1 MEVLVTGAGG
11 FIGQNLMAALG
22 RLPELKTR
30 ALGRTHTPSELE
42 QALSSADFV
51 FHLAGVNRP
60 DNDEEFRTVNAE
72 LTERICQLLQQ
83 KGKAVPV
90 VLASSIQAGMDNP
103 YGISKRQA
111 EDSVTAYNHACG
123 AHAAIYRLKNV
134 FGKWCRP
141 NYNSVVATFCNNVA
155 RDLPVTFSDPD
166 HRLEL
171 LYIDDAVAQLVSE
184 LERRQD
190 EDLTHPDVKPV
201 HEVTL
206 GRLLELIRGFRQ
218 TRQQTDTPDLRESF
232 TQKLYAKYLSHV
244 PEEDLVYALEKKV
257 DARGVLAEFARGEC
271 FGQLFVSRTAPGVTR
286 GNHYHDTKT
295 EKFLLLAGEAVIRMR
310 RIGSQEVAEYRV
322 KGEELRVVDIPP
334 GLTHSI
340 ENVGTEDLITLFWAS
355 EEFDQNRP
363 DTYAMNVLEEME

>member
-11 FIGQNLMAALG
+11 FIGQNLMAAIG
-22 RLPELKTR
+22 RLPELKTH
-30 ALGRTHTPSELE
+30 ALGRTHTSKELE
-42 QALSSADFV
+42 EVLSSVDFV

-60 DNDEEFRTVNAE
+60 DDDDEFRTVNAE
-72 LTERICQLLQQ
+72 LTERICQLL
-83 KGKAVPV
+83 KRRGELVPV
-90 VLASSIQAGMDNP
+90 VLASSIQAAMDNP

-111 EDSVTAYNHACG
+111 EDSVTAYSKASG
-123 AHAAIYRLKNV
+123 ARAAIYRLKNV

-141 NYNSVVATFCNNVA
+141 KYNSVVATFCNHVA
-155 RDLPVTFSDPD
+155 RDLQVTVSDPD
-166 HRLEL
+166 NRLEL
-171 LYIDDAVAQLVSE
+171 LYIDDVVAQLLSE
-184 LERRQD
+184 LERPQD
-190 EDLTHPDVKPV
+190 GDLTHPDVKPV

-206 GRLLELIRGFRQ
+206 VKLLELIRGFRQ

-232 TQKLYAKYLSHV
+232 KQKLYATYLSHV
-244 PEEDLVYALEKKV
+244 PEEDLVYELEKKA

-271 FGQLFVSRTAPGVTR
+271 FGQFFVSRTAPGVTR

-295 EKFLLLAGEAVIRMR
+295 EKFLLLAGEAVVRMR
-310 RIGSQEVAEYRV
+310 RIGSQEVAQYRV

-363 DTYAMNVLEEME
+363 DTYAMNVLEEMG